1 MSNRAPN
8 ALRFHDE
15 YLAAEIDRA
24 ADGVVTAEHRYAVL
38 RRMLP
43 ATVFDVKDV
52 RADLWPDGSAGRKRL
67 QRDLRAIGARPK
79 LHIAG
84 RNLAGVTWV
93 LDERT

>member
-43 ATVFDVKDV
+43 ATVLDVKDV
-52 RADLWPDGSAGRKRL
+52 RSDLWPDSDAGRKRL
-67 QRDLRAIGARPK
+67 QRDMRAVGARPK
-79 LHIAG
+79 PYSVGGNMAG
-84 RNLAGVTWV
+84 AVWSL
-93 LDERT
+93 E